1 MIWKNKTH
9 ELDQFA
15 ADLMS
20 ANPQLKY
27 YIFGAGLMGRELLS
41 VFMKYNCTVMFIDNS
56 VDKQRDGIDGTEVI
70 TLTEYLLRRDGQ
82 IIIAAS
88 KANTVTIKQQLEDNL
103 LKHGEDFFLYDEFVD
118 FIFPI
123 ISVYGFNQ
131 SYVSLAQITLTER
144 CTLKCKKCA
153 HGCSYVDNATA
164 IDMSLQQV
172 YKSADSFFSKVDFVK
187 EFVLIGGEPLLYREL
202 ETVIEYIGRRYRER
216 ISLFVITTNGTII
229 PNKDILRACQKY
241 NILFRISNYSY
252 QVPRLKKTYQR
263 LMDVLESYSISY
275 VLSEEEHEW
284 MDYGFEY
291 VNRNESEDE
300 LVKVFD
306 ACKTPCREIRENRFY
321 YCVMARSISDNL
333 GFHVGQDD
341 YLDMDRLNGTDYRK
355 ELLEFTLGYSDK
367 GYLDM
372 CRHCNGAEAK
382 NYPIPAAEQVIR
394 NDV

>member
-153 HGCSYVDNATA
+153 HGCSYVDNASA
-164 IDMSLQQV
+164 IDMTLQQV

-202 ETVIEYIGRRYRER
+202 EIVIEYIGRRYRER

-229 PNKDILRACQKY
+229 PNKDILKACQKY

-275 VLSEEEHEW
+275 VISEEEHEW

-394 NDV
+394 NDA

>member
-153 HGCSYVDNATA
+153 HGCSYVDNASA
-164 IDMSLQQV
+164 IDMTLQQV

-202 ETVIEYIGRRYRER
+202 EIVIEYIGRRYRER

-394 NDV
+394 NDA